1 MANES
6 TELTERLREKYE
18 HALFKLVM
26 HAAAEKEG
34 EGLLAESDALNLQA
48 GTRPSPAA
56 LQRFEQQLDAALR
69 PAKKRFLWAAPNKVA
84 VAMLAVVIVC
94 LTAMTT
100 VQAFRVRVMS
110 LWTNIEPQSA
120 TFWLRENDSAIKSE
134 NLVIN
139 WTKAYV
145 PTYIPAGYE
154 ARHIEI
160 SKLRKEITYMQGE
173 SQIKYMELLDSKN
186 LTINT
191 EDASHIETVDI
202 NGTSGML
209 IASDDL
215 VTIVWSTDE
224 RMFLVQAQTDS
235 DTALEIAKGIK
246 YVE

>member
-1 MANES
+1 MANENLDP
-6 TELTERLREKYE
+6 TQKLREDYE
-18 HALFKLVM
+18 HALFKLVV

-34 EGLLAESDALNLQA
+34 EGLLGEKAALELH
-48 GTRPSPAA
+48 PSPAA
-56 LQRFEQQLDAALR
+56 LQRFEQRLNAELR
-69 PAKKRFLWAAPNKVA
+69 PAKRRFLWTAPKKIA
-84 VAMLAVVIVC
+84 VAMLAVVIVF

-110 LWTNIEPQSA
+110 LWTDIQPQSA
-120 TFWLRENDSAIKSE
+120 TFWLRENDSNIESE

-154 ARHIEI
+154 TRHIEI
-160 SKLRKEITYMQGE
+160 SKLRKEIIYMQGE
-173 SQIKYMELLDSKN
+173 SQIKYMELLESNN

-202 NGTSGML
+202 NGARGML

-215 VTIVWSTDE
+215 VTIVWNVDE
-224 RMFLVQAQTDS
+224 RMFLVQAPTDI
-235 DTALEIAKGIK
+235 DTALAVARGVK